1 MSERN
6 HIHIKSETHQHV
18 HANGENHHHHT
29 HSPEVK
35 KKQLNRLARIIGHLE
50 HVKMMIENDEDCSDV
65 LMQLS
70 ASKSALNGL
79 GKSIIN
85 EHLTHCIVHA
95 IEEGDMEE
103 IEEFQK
109 SIQKYI

>member
-1 MSERN
+1 MDANTDTSKN
-6 HIHIKSETHQHV
+6 AHV
-18 HANGENHHHHT
+18 HAHT
-29 HSPEVK
+29 HDTREK
-35 KKQLNRLARIIGHLE
+35 KKQLNRLSRIIGHLE
-50 HVKMMIENDEDCSDV
+50 YIKGMIDRDEDCSDV
-65 LMQLS
+65 LMQLAS
-70 ASKSALNGL
+70 AKSALNGL

-95 IEEGDMEE
+95 IEDGDFAE

>member
-1 MSERN
+1 MMDSKQGVVRA
-6 HIHIKSETHQHV
+6 HTA
-18 HANGENHHHHT
+18 HAHT
-29 HSPEVK
+29 HDPNEK
-35 KKQLNRLARIIGHLE
+35 KKHLNRMSRIIGHLE
-50 HVKMMIENDEDCSDV
+50 HIKGMMERDEDCSDV
-65 LMQLS
+65 LMQL
-70 ASKSALNGL
+70 AAAKSALNGL

-95 IEEGDMEE
+95 IEDGDMEE

>member
-1 MSERN
+1 MDANTDTSKN
-6 HIHIKSETHQHV
+6 AHV
-18 HANGENHHHHT
+18 HAHT
-29 HSPEVK
+29 HDPSEK
-35 KKQLNRLARIIGHLE
+35 KKQLNRLSRIIGHLE
-50 HVKMMIENDEDCSDV
+50 YIKGMIDRDEDCSDV
-65 LMQLS
+65 LMQLAS
-70 ASKSALNGL
+70 AKSALNGL

-95 IEEGDMEE
+95 IEDGDFAE